1 MQQMQGPASSGA
13 YYIAA
18 PAMAP
23 MPQTE
28 ATIKKK
34 KVSGSVSTV
43 HKIPKCHQVDGIQA
57 IEASLDA
64 TLSGKCDQDE
74 LAVIVWVLT
83 RTKSNFKISELRQ
96 RRTQI
101 CFEGLLMM
109 LNTS

>member
-1 MQQMQGPASSGA
+1 
-13 YYIAA
+13 
-18 PAMAP
+18 MAP

-74 LAVIVWVLT
+74 LAVIVWILT
-83 RTKSNFKISELRQ
+83 RIKPNFKISVLRCGYYEDVSESYK
-96 RRTQI
+96 I
-101 CFEGLLMM
+101 AAGLVKD
-109 LNTS
+109 